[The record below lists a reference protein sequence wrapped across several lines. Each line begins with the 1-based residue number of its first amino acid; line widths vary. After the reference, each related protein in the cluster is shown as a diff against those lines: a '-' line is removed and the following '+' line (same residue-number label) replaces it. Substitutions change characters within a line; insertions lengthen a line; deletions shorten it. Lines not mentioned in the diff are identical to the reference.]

1 MSTKNKVILFFPK
14 THEESLHWFRTPLS
28 VMAVARM
35 AEKDFVVEIIDERVE
50 EDAYERVAISLK
62 DALCV
67 GISAL
72 TGTQIKYALR
82 IAKFVKEMAPEVPIV
97 WGGWHPSVM
106 SEQTAMHPFVDI
118 VVRGQGEITFREL
131 LEVLHDNRP
140 FDDIL
145 GITYKK
151 ENKIISNPDRP
162 LRDINEFPPMP
173 YHLVNVEKYIG
184 QPILGECDRVI
195 SYMSSQGCP
204 HRCAFCADARV
215 YKRRWTALDGKRVV
229 NELEELSKKYDIKG
243 FYFEDSNFFAN
254 PERVKT
260 ICKEIIDR
268 GLNIKWE
275 AEVRT
280 EKFVKADRELKDLV
294 KRSGCYQ
301 LLVGAE
307 SGSQEVLDMIDKDAT
322 VKDTIEF
329 VKQAKELSIIPL
341 LSLMVGLP
349 SVKEDTETTVKLM
362 RDVKLLYSKSRI
374 YLFFYTPYPG
384 TKLYETALKNG
395 LEAPASLDAWADY
408 TLNRIQTPWV
418 NKKYQGLTEILTFY
432 FTLAYPSEYHISPGD
447 PLLIK
452 LLKKFI
458 SLLTLVRLK
467 VNFFRFP
474 FEFFLEKKYV
484 TLKARHLKKT
494 QNGD

>member
-1 MSTKNKVILFFPK
+1 
-14 THEESLHWFRTPLS
+14 
-28 VMAVARM
+28 
-35 AEKDFVVEIIDERVE
+35 
-50 EDAYERVAISLK
+50 
-62 DALCV
+62 
-67 GISAL
+67 
-72 TGTQIKYALR
+72 
-82 IAKFVKEMAPEVPIV
+82 
-97 WGGWHPSVM
+97 
-106 SEQTAMHPFVDI
+106 
-118 VVRGQGEITFREL
+118 
-131 LEVLHDNRP
+131 
-140 FDDIL
+140 
-145 GITYKK
+145 
-151 ENKIISNPDRP
+151 
-162 LRDINEFPPMP
+162 
-173 YHLVNVEKYIG
+173 
-184 QPILGECDRVI
+184 
-195 SYMSSQGCP
+195 
-204 HRCAFCADARV
+204 
-215 YKRRWTALDGKRVV
+215 
-229 NELEELSKKYDIKG
+229 
-243 FYFEDSNFFAN
+243 
-254 PERVKT
+254 
-260 ICKEIIDR
+260 
-268 GLNIKWE
+268 
-275 AEVRT
+275 
-280 EKFVKADRELKDLV
+280 
-294 KRSGCYQ
+294 
-301 LLVGAE
+301 LVGAE